1 MSGTFIFYS
10 YLKGMKKILPKLSY
24 FAIGL
29 ISTVFVSKLLLGGA
43 FANAETINKP
53 LPEFTQSAAQ
63 AWLNSSPLKKEDLLG
78 KVVLIDFWTFD
89 CWNCYRSF
97 PWLHEV
103 EDKFNSKGL
112 QVIGIHSPEFAHEHE
127 RPRLEKKAE
136 KYKLEHPIMMDNDFA
151 YWKLMKNQYWPAFY
165 LVDKQGVVRQRFIG
179 ETHSGGN
186 QAKRIEA
193 VIEQLLAEPAPE

>member
-1 MSGTFIFYS
+1 MSGTFIFYL

-78 KVVLIDFWTFD
+78 KVVLIDFWTF
-89 CWNCYRSF
+89 
-97 PWLHEV
+97 
-103 EDKFNSKGL
+103 GL
-112 QVIGIHSPEFAHEHE
+112 
-127 RPRLEKKAE
+127 LD
-136 KYKLEHPIMMDNDFA
+136 L
-151 YWKLMKNQYWPAFY
+151 
-165 LVDKQGVVRQRFIG
+165 
-179 ETHSGGN
+179 
-186 QAKRIEA
+186 
-193 VIEQLLAEPAPE
+193 